1 MYVKLGQDQRAGEIL
16 ERSLAEWQKV
26 VPGDYEAD
34 KVSEVEAQLRTV
46 KRRLAQKMPAAETK
60 PQ

>member
-1 MYVKLGQDQRAGEIL
+1 VKLGQDERAGQIL
-16 ERSLAEWQKV
+16 ERSLAAWQKAL
-26 VPGDYEAD
+26 PADYEAD
-34 KVSEVEAQLRTV
+34 KVNEVEAQLRTV